1 MKIYVSTYYRHRRDG
16 ELYQTYAE
24 IDSGRR
30 EIRKVGTFAG
40 GRGER
45 VGVDLP
51 NSEFAL
57 RAAPIP
63 DFVGYFSAGDVF
75 LEEISGDW
83 FEELWGEASTGAM
96 GFIDDEDVAF

>member
-51 NSEFAL
+51 NSEFAFFASASSRTPRL
-57 RAAPIP
+57 PLVTAVDVVAAWGA
-63 DFVGYFSAGDVF
+63 VTVSAV
-75 LEEISGDW
+75 
-83 FEELWGEASTGAM
+83 M
-96 GFIDDEDVAF
+96 RDDAIGG